1 MATPEPAQRFLEAPQ
16 RRVSTLRARIR
27 LSWRR
32 MKASELRF
40 VPWVVLTALLVAPG
54 VAIENWQYVGL
65 LVSVIGA
72 AALYVRWPTAGLVV
86 LVLLWTITPL
96 VRRLLDYYAGYTSG
110 PDVLSLAPF
119 FATLLVGAIA
129 FRAQPPSKAVL
140 IVLGAFG
147 AGLLYA
153 IPLGV
158 DDPFALLF
166 ALFSYPAA
174 AVGLLIGYRDWKRQQ
189 MTLEKVLIVLIPLIA
204 AYGIYQYLTK
214 QLPPWDALWLKTD
227 APVSTG
233 RKETGDFRAF
243 SVLNS
248 PGLLAGVL
256 ALFGLMLLVAPRL
269 TPWKIVAG
277 ALTMGALAFT
287 QVRSAWLAMG
297 IAMIALIP
305 LSRGNILLRVL
316 PLVCVLGAMYVT
328 VGGSTAGQAV
338 VDRATSVKKGEDDGS
353 VKSRIDAITEFAPK
367 AIVAPLGNGLGS
379 VGQAARVSLKG
390 EPPFVDNGYLTILW
404 QGGLLGF
411 LLMMGSIVY
420 GTLYGVRNLNKYK
433 RRERFPFL
441 AVIIVSAVMHLSGDA
456 LFGLPAVIL
465 WYSLGAL
472 MASSED
478 PKSEELTI
486 RRKMTRKAAPPPRP
500 AVGGGMELAPPP
512 RGGGRDSVVA

>member
-1 MATPEPAQRFLEAPQ
+1 MATPEQADRSLPAPQ
-16 RRVSTLRARIR
+16 RRVTTLDARARITWKR
-27 LSWRR
+27 LKS
-32 MKASELRF
+32 SELMF
-40 VPWVVLTALLVAPG
+40 VPWIVLVALLLAPG

-65 LVSVIGA
+65 LVSVGMA
-72 AALYVRWPTAGLVV
+72 VALYVRWPTAGLVI
-86 LVLLWTITPL
+86 LVLLWTVTPL
-96 VRRLLDYYAGYTSG
+96 IRRLLDYYAGYSSG
-110 PDVLSLAPF
+110 PDILSLSPF
-119 FATLLVGAIA
+119 FATLAVGALA
-129 FRAQPPSKAVL
+129 FKAQPPSKAVL

-147 AGLLYA
+147 AGLLYG
-153 IPLGV
+153 IPLGI

-174 AVGLLIGYRDWKRQQ
+174 AVALLIGYRDWKRGL
-189 MTLEKVLIVLIPLIA
+189 MTLEKVLVVLIPIIA
-204 AYGIYQYLTK
+204 AYGIYQYLVK

-227 APVSTG
+227 APISTG

-256 ALFGLMLLVAPRL
+256 ALFGLMLLVTPRI
-269 TPWKIVAG
+269 TPWKVVAG

-297 IAMIALIP
+297 VAMFALIP
-305 LSRGNILLRVL
+305 LSRGGILLRVAAL
-316 PLVCVLGAMYVT
+316 ACVLGAMYVT

-353 VKSRIDAITEFAPK
+353 VKSRIDAITEFGPK

-390 EPPFVDNGYLTILW
+390 DPPFVDNGYLTILW

-411 LLMMGSIVY
+411 LLMMGSMAY
-420 GTLYGVRNLNKYK
+420 GTAYGLRNLNSYK

-441 AVIIVSAVMHLSGDA
+441 AVIVVSAVMHLSGDT

-478 PKSEELTI
+478 PKSEELTL
-486 RRKMTRKAAPPPRP
+486 RRKMRRRAEPPPKP
-500 AVGGGMELAPPP
+500 TVGGGMRNVPP
-512 RGGGRDSVVA
+512 RELEQPAGVA